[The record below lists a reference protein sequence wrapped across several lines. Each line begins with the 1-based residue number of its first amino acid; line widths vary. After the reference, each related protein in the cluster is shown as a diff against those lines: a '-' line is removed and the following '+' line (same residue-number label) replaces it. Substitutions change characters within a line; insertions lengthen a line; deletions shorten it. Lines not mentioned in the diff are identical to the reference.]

1 MSDNTTNRRTFL
13 TAGAALA
20 AGAMTASAQAAEDPP
35 GLKSR
40 FLFSMTADLEP
51 PQVVGKVPEGQR
63 MIFYAKGGTL
73 EGPRIKGTVLPGGGD
88 WYRTRP
94 DGVGV
99 LDVRASFKA
108 DDDSIV
114 FVHYKGLTHN
124 QTEDGSRYFRVLPQ
138 FETASE
144 KYDWLNRVLAV
155 GVWKPSPEAN
165 QVSYDV
171 YEIL

>member
-1 MSDNTTNRRTFL
+1 MTQHGPTRRAFLAGSAGLATVL
-13 TAGAALA
+13 TA
-20 AGAMTASAQAAEDPP
+20 TDSTAEDPP

-51 PQVVGKVPEGQR
+51 PQNVGKVPEGGR
-63 MIFYAKGGTL
+63 MVFYAKGGSL

-88 WYRTRP
+88 WYRRRS

-114 FVHYKGLTHN
+114 YVHYTGYSHN
-124 QTEDGSRYFRVLPQ
+124 QTPDKSTYFRVLPK

-144 KYDWLNRVLAV
+144 KYDWLNRILAV
-155 GVWKPSPEAN
+155 GVWKPSPGPS

>member
-1 MSDNTTNRRTFL
+1 MNNDATRRTFL

-20 AGAMTASAQAAEDPP
+20 AGTLATSVHAADEAP

-63 MIFYAKGGTL
+63 MVFYAKGGTL

-108 DDDSIV
+108 DDDAIV
-114 FVHYKGLTHN
+114 FVHYKGLTHSK
-124 QTEDGSRYFRVLPQ
+124 TEDGSQYFRVLPQ

-144 KYDWLNRVLAV
+144 KYGWLNRILSV
-155 GVWKPSPEAN
+155 GVWKPSPGPN